1 MHGSNQSGVAP
12 ATRKPVSR
20 ASTRALSATRSPAHA
35 AVTARTGPPANLR
48 PPYRVPA
55 AGSRPYLQP
64 MEGPDSFQ
72 ALGANSNRVESAV
85 RILGIKIVATGLAGL
100 LVAIVG
106 LITVA
111 LRRRYF

>member
-1 MHGSNQSGVAP
+1 
-12 ATRKPVSR
+12 
-20 ASTRALSATRSPAHA
+20 
-35 AVTARTGPPANLR
+35 
-48 PPYRVPA
+48 
-55 AGSRPYLQP
+55 

-72 ALGANSNRVESAV
+72 ALGADSNRVESAV